1 MRKIPNM
8 QKFAEV
14 SGISRPTISRYF
26 NDPGSVRQSTRKKIE
41 EALQKY
47 DYRPNIFAINQNR
60 RMTKNVGIIVPY
72 IADPFFAEIVRHIE
86 RRFLDAGYW
95 PIVLSSHGETELE
108 VNALQ
113 TLKSL
118 KLAGAV
124 VAPLGEASDLQALE
138 AFGSAIP
145 TIVFDSD
152 LHAGEAFVGTDNFQ
166 SIGLVVDYLCRTGEP
181 PCYLDMPL
189 VNSNA
194 SERRDAYI
202 RAMEHLGLTPHV
214 MSVQERG
221 WSFEDIG
228 YTEGLRL
235 IGSHGFPSPTVL
247 CANDRI
253 AIGLLAA
260 AYESGLRVGR
270 GAGCAMRIAGHDD
283 HPLSRFTCPPL
294 TTVSQDY
301 EAIAAHAVEKLFQ
314 LLDKKEDLGQ
324 RPTVCLEGTLIMR
337 ASA

>member
-8 QKFAEV
+8 QVFAEV
-14 SGISRPTISRYF
+14 CGISRPTISRYF
-26 NDPGSVRQSTRKKIE
+26 NDPGSVRQSTRRRIE
-41 EALQKY
+41 EALEKY
-47 DYRPNIFAINQNR
+47 DYQPNIFAINQNR
-60 RMTKNVGIIVPY
+60 RMTKNVGVVVPY
-72 IADPFFAEIVRHIE
+72 IEDPFYAKIVRHIE

-108 VNALQ
+108 VKALQ

-124 VAPLGEASDLQALE
+124 VAPLGEASDLQALH

-145 TIVFDSD
+145 TIFFDSG
-152 LHAGEAFVGTDNFQ
+152 LQAGKGFVGTNNFQ

-181 PCYLDMPL
+181 PCYLDMPP

-202 RAMEHLGLTPHV
+202 YSMEQLGLTPHV
-214 MSVQERG
+214 VSVQEQG
-221 WSFEDIG
+221 WSFEEIG
-228 YTEGLRL
+228 YAEGLEL
-235 IGSHGFPSPTVL
+235 IGGRGFPSPTVL

-260 AYESGLRVGR
+260 AYESGLRVGH
-270 GAGCAMRIAGHDD
+270 GNGCAMRIAGHDD

-294 TTVSQDY
+294 TTVSHDY
-301 EAIAAHAVEKLFQ
+301 VAIAKHAVDKLFQ
-314 LLDKKEDLGQ
+314 LLDKGRSLEQHPLV
-324 RPTVCLEGTLIMR
+324 RLEGRLIMR